1 MPETP
6 QTFFLTT
13 PIYYVNARPH
23 IGHAYTTIVADVLAR
38 RARAQGIDTY
48 FLTGTDEHGQKI
60 ERSAAAAGIPPQQ
73 FADEVS
79 ATFSTLWQRMGIT
92 HDDFIRTT
100 SPRHKRGV
108 QKLFQTL
115 QENGKIELR
124 SYTGSYCVSDEAFV
138 DLPAGT
144 PCPDCGRPLETV
156 TEQNYF
162 FKLSEYQLPL
172 INLIESNQ
180 LAIQPESRRNEV
192 LSFLRGPVS
201 DLQRNSVILSE
212 AQSAQSQHSPE
223 AEKNSVI
230 LSEAQSAQPQHSP
243 ESEKK
248 PVILSE
254 ARSAQSKDPDEAA
267 SASSGGPFPTQTL
280 AYSALGTPYIP
291 GTLKDLSISRTS
303 FEWGIPVPGD
313 EEHVIYVWLDALAN
327 YMTALGYGS
336 EDDTLFQK
344 FWPADLHI
352 VGKEII
358 RFHCVYWPAFLLAA
372 GLELPKQVVAHGW
385 LLFEESKMSKSRGNI
400 VRTETILD
408 AFGPLCP
415 EPNHLNFLSFRSR
428 AEKSAVAPSP
438 APTAPQAPVILSEGS
453 PSNTPLTTAPVI
465 LSEDARTK
473 APFTTEP
480 VILSEGSRGSLRE
493 PQSKDPE
500 EPAPATSAGAFPTQS
515 PQPEDSEQALLK
527 HHQDLFAAD
536 ILRYFLLREIPFGQ
550 DGSFSFDALITRYNA
565 DLANGY
571 GNLVS
576 RTLNLISQ
584 SCGGS
589 IPTPRPFEKRSF
601 VMEDANAPS
610 FFAGIPNVHT
620 VEGPLLAEQAA
631 ALHIVYERAFKE
643 LLFTSQVS
651 ETTGQVTKGGVVNT
665 VLNLVAA
672 TDGLITQKA
681 PWKLAKSSDADSQ
694 SDLHDTLYTAAE
706 SIRIITLLLHPIL
719 PYATAKVW
727 AQLGL
732 DPAQLTSNIKHLA
745 SWGLLKPGTKLG
757 PLSPL
762 FPRAD
767 KGLAQIMSD
776 LENPK
781 NQEPIA
787 CVTGP
792 NDPPSARLSAITAQ
806 HDATHPATDDLPTT
820 PIASEQSVPSVSS
833 VLSLSTATDSEPQI
847 TIDDFAKV
855 ELRVAQIIVAER
867 IPKADKLLRLEV
879 DLGYEKRQILSGIAE
894 WYTPEELIGRRIVVI
909 TNLAPRKMRG
919 LESHG
924 MLLAASTEGGK
935 PHLATFTDAE
945 TLPLGSRLK

>member
-6 QTFFLTT
+6 QKFFLTT

-38 RARAQGIDTY
+38 RSRAQGVDTY

-100 SPRHKRGV
+100 SARHKRGV

-115 QENGKIELR
+115 KDNGKIELR

-172 INLIESNQ
+172 INLIESGQ
-180 LAIQPESRRNEV
+180 LAIQPDSRRNEV

-201 DLQRNSVILSE
+201 TFQPPTHSE
-212 AQSAQSQHSPE
+212 
-223 AEKNSVI
+223 N
-230 LSEAQSAQPQHSP
+230 
-243 ESEKK
+243 
-248 PVILSE
+248 PVILSK
-254 ARSAQSKDPDEAA
+254 AKDPCISPSSELPQIALSAA
-267 SASSGGPFPTQTL
+267 GTL
-280 AYSALGTPYIP
+280 YIP

-303 FEWGIPVPGD
+303 FKWGIPVPGD
-313 EEHVIYVWLDALAN
+313 ESHVIYVWLDALAN

-372 GLELPKQVVAHGW
+372 GLPIPKEVVAHGW
-385 LLFEESKMSKSRGNI
+385 LLFEESKMSKSKGNI

-415 EPNHLNFLSFRSR
+415 PAHDALFPP
-428 AEKSAVAPSP
+428 EKTS
-438 APTAPQAPVILSEGS
+438 
-453 PSNTPLTTAPVI
+453 
-465 LSEDARTK
+465 
-473 APFTTEP
+473 
-480 VILSEGSRGSLRE
+480 VILSEGSRGTLRE

-500 EPAPATSAGAFPTQS
+500 GAVPATFARTFLTKDSTSSEPAPIS
-515 PQPEDSEQALLK
+515 LK

-576 RTLNLISQ
+576 RTLTLIGKSHNSEIRLPSNDSSSFRNDLENALSLFHTFFEAGDYSRALSNLWMAVEVAD
-584 SCGGS
+584 GYV
-589 IPTPRPFEKRSF
+589 T
-601 VMEDANAPS
+601 AN
-610 FFAGIPNVHT
+610 
-620 VEGPLLAEQAA
+620 
-631 ALHIVYERAFKE
+631 
-643 LLFTSQVS
+643 
-651 ETTGQVTKGGVVNT
+651 
-665 VLNLVAA
+665 
-672 TDGLITQKA
+672 A
-681 PWKLAKSSDADSQ
+681 PWKLAKSEEPHDAD
-694 SDLHDTLYTAAE
+694 TLRTVLYNVAE
-706 SIRIITLLLHPIL
+706 AIRLLTLRLNPIL
-719 PYATAKVW
+719 PYATTKVW

-732 DPAQLTSNIKHLA
+732 DPADLTSNNKHLA
-745 SWGLLKPGTKLG
+745 SWGGLKPGTKLG
-757 PLSPL
+757 PLSPI

-767 KGLAQIMSD
+767 KGLAQIM
-776 LENPK
+776 
-781 NQEPIA
+781 
-787 CVTGP
+787 
-792 NDPPSARLSAITAQ
+792 NDI
-806 HDATHPATDDLPTT
+806 
-820 PIASEQSVPSVSS
+820 
-833 VLSLSTATDSEPQI
+833 
-847 TIDDFAKV
+847 
-855 ELRVAQIIVAER
+855 
-867 IPKADKLLRLEV
+867 
-879 DLGYEKRQILSGIAE
+879 
-894 WYTPEELIGRRIVVI
+894 
-909 TNLAPRKMRG
+909 
-919 LESHG
+919 
-924 MLLAASTEGGK
+924 
-935 PHLATFTDAE
+935 
-945 TLPLGSRLK
+945 

>member
-6 QTFFLTT
+6 QKFYLTT

-38 RARAQGIDTY
+38 RARAQGIETY

-100 SPRHKRGV
+100 SARHKRGV
-108 QKLFQTL
+108 QKLFKTL
-115 QENGKIELR
+115 QDNGKIELR

-172 INLIESNQ
+172 INLIESGE
-180 LAIQPESRRNEV
+180 LSIQPESRRNEV
-192 LSFLRGPVS
+192 LSFLTGSVA
-201 DLQRNSVILSE
+201 SVIYEGENL
-212 AQSAQSQHSPE
+212 
-223 AEKNSVI
+223 I
-230 LSEAQSAQPQHSP
+230 GGTTW
-243 ESEKK
+243 
-248 PVILSE
+248 PVGAVEVALKDG
-254 ARSAQSKDPDEAA
+254 RLRTSKA
-267 SASSGGPFPTQTL
+267 GRVHV
-280 AYSALGTPYIP
+280 P
-291 GTLKDLSISRTS
+291 GALKDLSISRTS
-303 FEWGIPVPGD
+303 FKWGIPVPGD
-313 EEHVIYVWLDALAN
+313 ESHVIYVWLDALAN

-358 RFHCVYWPAFLLAA
+358 RFHCVYWPAFLMAA
-372 GLELPKQVVAHGW
+372 GLPLPKQVVAHGW
-385 LLFEESKMSKSRGNI
+385 LLFEESKMSKSKGNI

-415 EPNHLNFLSFRSR
+415 PPQSVATGSFGHQGLTTGSFGHQGLTGGSVGLQPHESTGPGEG
-428 AEKSAVAPSP
+428 ALAPDALADNPSSETTIKGTTSVVPQSSP
-438 APTAPQAPVILSEGS
+438 AQAPASAAETRVPADS
-453 PSNTPLTTAPVI
+453 
-465 LSEDARTK
+465 D
-473 APFTTEP
+473 
-480 VILSEGSRGSLRE
+480 
-493 PQSKDPE
+493 QS
-500 EPAPATSAGAFPTQS
+500 
-515 PQPEDSEQALLK
+515 LLK

-576 RTLNLISQ
+576 RVLSMIDKYFDGVIPASSIYTAQVISDSSARNTQVFDRFVNGNQ
-584 SCGGS
+584 SGAWQ
-589 IPTPRPFEKRSF
+589 IHL
-601 VMEDANAPS
+601 PS
-610 FFAGIPNVHT
+610 EAVALSLAFDFNIRRYHFIWALQACSDFIR
-620 VEGPLLAEQAA
+620 LLDSE
-631 ALHIVYERAFKE
+631 I
-643 LLFTSQVS
+643 TSR
-651 ETTGQVTKGGVVNT
+651 
-665 VLNLVAA
+665 
-672 TDGLITQKA
+672 A
-681 PWKLAKSSDADSQ
+681 PWKVIVGVSDKDMAQ
-694 SDLHDTLYTAAE
+694 QRSDILYLAAE
-706 SIRIITLLLHPIL
+706 SIRIITALLYPIL
-719 PYATAKVW
+719 PYATASVW
-727 AQLGL
+727 RQLGL
-732 DPAQLTSNIKHLA
+732 GDIEQAARNGELKSLQ
-745 SWGLLKPGTKLG
+745 WGGLQPGTKLG
-757 PLSPL
+757 PLSPI

-767 KGLAQIMSD
+767 KGLAQIMND
-776 LENPK
+776 IENPK
-781 NQEPIA
+781 PQEPIA

-792 NDPPSARLSAITAQ
+792 NDPPSARLSDVTEA
-806 HDATHPATDDLPTT
+806 HDATHPATDDLPVTSL
-820 PIASEQSVPSVSS
+820 ASEAPSHDPAAGPRT
-833 VLSLSTATDSEPQI
+833 STLAEPNPGAQVGGSAATTTERPGTPSHTEAQASGIFASQPADASPQI

-855 ELRVAQIIVAER
+855 ELRVAQILVCER

-879 DLGYEKRQILSGIAE
+879 DLGFEKRQILSGIAE

-935 PHLATFTDAE
+935 PYLATFTDAE